1 MFRRTCWP
9 RLDDVDLNTGVAH
22 VPLPCLFDVCFYFS
36 GMIAQG
42 SLGLADVL
50 LELMPSR
57 LNINFGMR

>member
-1 MFRRTCWP
+1 M
-9 RLDDVDLNTGVAH
+9 
-22 VPLPCLFDVCFYFS
+22 FDVCFYFS
-36 GMIAQG
+36 WMIAQG